1 MSETAEPHRLPPARR
16 SLAARWG
23 QFLLAMACFGL
34 AISLMIQSGL
44 GLGPWDAFHAGLA
57 RLAGITIGQASIVA
71 GVAVLLGSMA
81 MGVRPGAGTIANMFL
96 VGLAV
101 DVMLPL
107 IPTARSLG
115 GGIAGQG
122 AYYLAGILGAGFGT
136 GMYIAASLGAGP
148 RDGLMV
154 AVSARYG
161 WPVRRVR
168 TLLEASV
175 LAAGWAM
182 GGKLGVGTV
191 AFVAG
196 IGPVTQWGMQRFG
209 LVGAGG
215 SATAAAARIGSRTA
229 EDPDDLNE
237 PRAA

>member
-1 MSETAEPHRLPPARR
+1 V
-16 SLAARWG
+16 ARWG

-34 AISLMIQSGL
+34 AISLMIRSGL
-44 GLGPWDAFHAGLA
+44 GLGPWDAFHVGLA
-57 RLAGITIGQASIVA
+57 RLTGLTIGQASIVA

-81 MGVRPGAGTIANMFL
+81 MGVRPGIGTIANMFL
-96 VGLAV
+96 VGIAV
-101 DVMLPL
+101 DVMLPFV
-107 IPTARSLG
+107 PAAESLG
-115 GGIAGQG
+115 GGMVSQG
-122 AYYLAGILGAGFGT
+122 AYFALGILGAGFGT
-136 GMYIAASLGAGP
+136 GMYIAAALGAGP

-154 AVSARYG
+154 AVSARSG

-196 IGPVTQWGMQRFG
+196 IGPVTQWGMQHFG
-209 LVGAGG
+209 LVGARGN
-215 SATAAAARIGSRTA
+215 ATAATARLEA
-229 EDPDDLNE
+229 LPADDPDDLDE